1 MNGHVYRFTVVPG
14 GHSEVSDD
22 LAEALFEVG
31 CDDGSPWSSQGVA
44 AVGFDREAESFE
56 QAVRSAIAD
65 VQKAGCHVAWVKIE
79 PQDLV
84 EAAAR
89 GKTSDDCSPQ
99 PS

>member
-1 MNGHVYRFTVVPG
+1 MATYRFTVILAG
-14 GHSEVSDD
+14 LDEISDD
-22 LAEALFEVG
+22 LAEALFEAG

-79 PQDLV
+79 PEDLV
-84 EAAAR
+84 GSTPAGDIAAA
-89 GKTSDDCSPQ
+89 KK
-99 PS
+99 

>member
-1 MNGHVYRFTVVPG
+1 MATYRFTVILAG
-14 GHSEVSDD
+14 LNEISDD
-22 LAEALFEVG
+22 LAEALFETG

-79 PQDLV
+79 PEDLV
-84 EAAAR
+84 QSIPAGNATAA
-89 GKTSDDCSPQ
+89 KK
-99 PS
+99 

>member
-1 MNGHVYRFTVVPG
+1 MSPTTYHFTVVLAG
-14 GHSEVSDD
+14 LSEISDD
-22 LAEALFEVG
+22 LAEALFTAG

-79 PQDLV
+79 PEDLAG
-84 EAAAR
+84 AAPAR
-89 GKTSDDCSPQ
+89 ETTTAGQ
-99 PS
+99 